1 MAPPQGAAAA
11 AGSRAGGRNLHAC
24 MLHVMHARG
33 TTPAEAS
40 ESTRRGQ
47 KRVRADQNTS
57 VRTGTAQCTR
67 ARARTGYYARW
78 NVCDSLLPNATATLR
93 REQKR
98 VRADA
103 TTQTHKNILVRTCIV
118 QWTHT
123 RVHRRV
129 IMHDGASQ
137 SRFLPQA
144 EGTACLGRARHEGE
158 GFAAC
163 AGRRRDL
170 QVHRSDHRRRE
181 ALRHGTGLHIHAHFL
196 DVMHR
201 PDAR

>member
-47 KRVRADQNTS
+47 KRVRADKNTS

-103 TTQTHKNILVRTCIV
+103 TTQTQEHTG
-118 QWTHT
+118 TH
-123 RVHRRV
+123 
-129 IMHDGASQ
+129 
-137 SRFLPQA
+137 
-144 EGTACLGRARHEGE
+144 
-158 GFAAC
+158 
-163 AGRRRDL
+163 
-170 QVHRSDHRRRE
+170 VHRSVDTHARAQTSYYARWSIAESFSSSGRGYCMFGSCTSRRR
-181 ALRHGTGLHIHAHFL
+181 GLCRLCGAAQ
-196 DVMHR
+196 R
-201 PDAR
+201 SASPSQRSSQA